1 MNQKFSKNLPN
12 ICIFDDLVVAGV
24 SSVGSNG
31 GVSVGSDGGGN
42 GGNISS
48 LADVG
53 GGDGL
58 AGGDGDEV
66 LNIGTVDLGDDVA
79 VLNLN
84 GDNLDG
90 GVVNAVLGGDGA
102 AGVLHGSFNRVSDGG
117 GDDGG
122 GSNVSNGSGVSSGV
136 GESTGKTVSVVS
148 IGISVSGGF
157 GIGFTLGNNVSSIS
171 EGSIT
176 ENVGG
181 LLAERHIFDLLG
193 VDGDGV
199 TDVLSAGNAVLGGQD
214 LVHGVAV
221 GGGAGVV
228 GDGGDGAD
236 SVAVGGIS
244 LGISV
249 GSSSGTGQEEG
260 QDKNLH
266 GRNCR

>member
-1 MNQKFSKNLPN
+1 LHFA
-12 ICIFDDLVVAGV
+12 DLVVAGI
-24 SSVGSNG
+24 S
-31 GVSVGSDGGGN
+31 SVGSDGGVGN
-42 GGNISS
+42 DRGGISGF
-48 LADVG
+48 ADVG
-53 GGDGL
+53 GGDGFT
-58 AGGDGDEV
+58 GGDGDEV

-90 GVVNAVLGGDGA
+90 GVIHAVLGGDGA

-117 GDDGG
+117 GDDGS
-122 GSNVSNGSGVSSGV
+122 GSNMGNSMGGGVSSGV
-136 GESTGKTVSVVS
+136 GKSTGKTISVVS

-157 GIGFTLGNNVSSIS
+157 SFTLGNDVSTISSIS
-171 EGSIT
+171 GVSGMSNGSSNGSIT
-176 ENVGG
+176 ENISG
-181 LLAERHIFDLLG
+181 LLAERYIFNLFG

>member
-1 MNQKFSKNLPN
+1 LHFA
-12 ICIFDDLVVAGV
+12 DLVVAGI
-24 SSVGSNG
+24 S
-31 GVSVGSDGGGN
+31 SVGSDGGVGN
-42 GGNISS
+42 DRGGISS
-48 LADVG
+48 FADVG
-53 GGDGL
+53 GGDGFT
-58 AGGDGDEV
+58 GGDGDEV

-102 AGVLHGSFNRVSDGG
+102 AGVLHGSLNRVSDGG

-148 IGISVSGGF
+148 ISISLSG
-157 GIGFTLGNNVSSIS
+157 GIGFTLGNNVSGIS
-171 EGSIT
+171 EGSVT

-181 LLAERHIFDLLG
+181 LLAERDILDLFG

-199 TDVLSAGNAVLGGQD
+199 ADVLSAGHAVLGGQD

>member
-1 MNQKFSKNLPN
+1 MGFNRGGNRAGDRGN
-12 ICIFDDLVVAGV
+12 NRAGV
-24 SSVGSNG
+24 
-31 GVSVGSDGGGN
+31 GVTNSWDHRCGGN
-42 GGNISS
+42 GDSF
-48 LADVG
+48 ADVG

-66 LNIGTVDLGDDVA
+66 LHIGTGDLGDDVA

-90 GVVNAVLGGDGA
+90 GVIHAVLGGDGA

-148 IGISVSGGF
+148 IGISVSSGF

-199 TDVLSAGNAVLGGQD
+199 ADVLSAGHAVLGGQD

-228 GDGGDGAD
+228 GDGGDGAN